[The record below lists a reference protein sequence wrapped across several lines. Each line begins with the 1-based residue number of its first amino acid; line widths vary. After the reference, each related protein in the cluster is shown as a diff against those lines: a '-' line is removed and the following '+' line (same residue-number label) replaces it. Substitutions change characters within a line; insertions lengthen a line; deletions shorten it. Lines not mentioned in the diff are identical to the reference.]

1 MSAKLQRLSV
11 YSVFIVIFVCA
22 LTLPAGA
29 AGTLDYNVAGDLRYI
44 TDDGMERWNLDIDG
58 GKLVWV
64 EGRNSQAQ
72 QTIYCYNLLSG
83 RKLLVAKTQYS
94 DVDPALSGNYVLW
107 GEREGYNLPSQV
119 MGYFMITRQKG
130 TIDPYPSNQGSP
142 DYAGGHAVWLDSRYG
157 GFINIMMKDTK
168 TGKSYLF
175 HQSGTN
181 DKLSPTIS
189 GGYVYWVEKGNLY
202 RMAISNPRGTPQLIA
217 KGVPGD
223 YSVADNK
230 VVWETKGDRGYYK
243 VVMYDLESGKLSDV
257 TDGSYDCRHPCVSG
271 MIVVYESYVSGD
283 SDVWLHD
290 LYTGISAS
298 ACRTGGDQISPKI
311 SGERIVWIDQ
321 SGGGSNIAYFRI
333 NSVAAPKAAFSATES
348 SILDG
353 LAPLSV
359 TFRGISSISPGTAT
373 DYVWDFGDGSTSTEG
388 APTHTYMKPGVYTV
402 TLTVSNRFGS
412 DVSVIKDYVTVG
424 ELPTVTFTCED
435 TLGAIPFVTRF
446 HSTITGDYDKHV
458 WDFGDGVGSVLKNP
472 YHNYEYAGTYDVKLT
487 ASSKYGDVTDYR
499 RNFIEVGGKP
509 ESSFVYGYAAD
520 STAKSPIVKFTSTTT
535 GSPTEYLWYFGD
547 GEFSTEENPVHRFKA
562 PGIYD
567 VSLKTVNR
575 YGSDIH
581 TEWALVIE
589 DSGTAFEL
597 TGMMITP
604 DRVGA
609 LVGDTVQFVATARD
623 STGQNR
629 LIFPEWSVT
638 NPEVIEITQDG
649 LMTAKG
655 RGTSY
660 VTCRYG
666 NLMAQATVIVG
677 NEQFRNGTVAPALLM
692 PHSKDDS
699 DDKSF
704 IDEMLGK
711 INIFNM
717 FSGSED

>member
-1 MSAKLQRLSV
+1 MSAKLDRLSV
-11 YSVFIVIFVCA
+11 YSLFLAIFVCA
-22 LTLPAGA
+22 LAAHAGA
-29 AGTLDYNVAGDLRYI
+29 AETLDYIIAGDLRFI
-44 TDDGMERWNLDIDG
+44 TDDNMARWNLDIDG
-58 GKLVWV
+58 GKLIWV
-64 EGRNSQAQ
+64 EGKNSQAQ
-72 QTIYCYNLLSG
+72 QTIYYYNLLSG
-83 RKLLVAKTQYS
+83 KKLLVTKTQYS

-107 GEREGYNLPSQV
+107 GERSSYQSPSQIN
-119 MGYFMITRQKG
+119 GYFMITRQKG
-130 TIDPYPSNQGSP
+130 TIDPYPANQGSP
-142 DYAGGHAVWLDSRYG
+142 DYAGGYAVWLDSRYG

-175 HQSGTN
+175 YQSGTS

-230 VVWETKGDRGYYK
+230 AVWETKTAGGYYK
-243 VVMYDLESGKLSDV
+243 VVMHDLESGKTVDI

-271 MIVVYESYVSGD
+271 SIIVYESYVSGD
-283 SDVWLHD
+283 SDVWIYD

-311 SGERIVWIDQ
+311 SCERIVWIDQ
-321 SGGGSNIAYFRI
+321 TNGRSNIAYFRI
-333 NSVAAPKAAFSATES
+333 NSVAAPKAGFSATAS
-348 SILDG
+348 SVLDG

-373 DYVWDFGDGSTSTEG
+373 NYVWDFGDGSTSTEG
-388 APTHTYMKPGVYTV
+388 APTHTYLKPGVYTV
-402 TLTVSNRFGS
+402 TLTVSNRFGN

-424 ELPTVTFTCED
+424 ELPTVTFTCEN

-446 HSTITGDYDKHV
+446 HSTITGSYDKHL
-458 WDFGDGVGSVLKNP
+458 WNFGDGVGSVLKDP
-472 YHNYEYAGTYDVKLT
+472 YHNYIRAGTYDVSLT
-487 ASSKYGDVTDYR
+487 AYSKYGEVVEYRKDY
-499 RNFIEVGGKP
+499 IEVGGKP
-509 ESSFVYGYAAD
+509 ESAFVYAYAAE
-520 STAKSPIVKFTSTTT
+520 STAKNPVVRFTSTTT

-547 GEFSTEENPVHRFKA
+547 GEFSTEGNPVHRFKA

-581 TEWALVIE
+581 TEWGLVIDD
-589 DSGTAFEL
+589 DSTSFVL
-597 TGMMITP
+597 TDMMITP

-609 LVGDTVQFVATARD
+609 LVGDTVQFVASAKD
-623 STGQNR
+623 SSGQNR
-629 LIFPEWSVT
+629 LVFPEWSVT

-649 LMTAKG
+649 LMTAIG
-655 RGTSY
+655 RGSSY
-660 VTCRYG
+660 ITCRYG
-666 NLMAQATVIVG
+666 SLMAQATVIVG
-677 NEQFRNGTVAPALLM
+677 DEQFRNGTAAPALLM
-692 PHSKDDS
+692 PHTDDNS
-699 DDKSF
+699 EKSF
-704 IDEMLGK
+704 IDEMLEK